1 MNNLKELAS
10 LLIGYCDLKTEIIYV
25 YLEIGRKGNVGG
37 CVERRILESI
47 IAFPFLI

>member
-25 YLEIGRKGNVGG
+25 YLETGRKGDLGG
-37 CVERRILESI
+37 YVEKRLLESI